1 MRLQTSL
8 LSLFLLALVLAPYVD
23 ASAKKKKGKKKKV
36 PILSDSSTGRGD
48 AVTLPS
54 SPVLKSKPKPK
65 PASLLV
71 DTTNTAPAVQL
82 KDQGILVQSVPE
94 ESQVAGRDGQTKR
107 FEELINKNGT
117 TK

>member
-1 MRLQTSL
+1 MS
-8 LSLFLLALVLAPYVD
+8 
-23 ASAKKKKGKKKKV
+23 
-36 PILSDSSTGRGD
+36 IISDDSIGRGD

-54 SPVLKSKPKPK
+54 SLVPKSKKPK

-94 ESQVAGRDGQTKR
+94 ESQVSGRDEQTKR
-107 FEELINKNGT
+107 FEELINNKQYKKIAELG
-117 TK
+117 KKWVMKSC

>member
-1 MRLQTSL
+1 MRFQTSL

-23 ASAKKKKGKKKKV
+23 ASAKKKNKKRIRRVKKKV
-36 PILSDSSTGRGD
+36 PILSDNSTGRGD

-54 SPVLKSKPKPK
+54 SPALKSKSKSK

-94 ESQVAGRDGQTKR
+94 ESQVS
-107 FEELINKNGT
+107 
-117 TK
+117 